1 MTTPKTKLPMKDALL
16 VKTAEMWL
24 RLGEPCQALMEL
36 QRLTKRAWK
45 HPWVESV
52 FWRAAQGVS

>member
-1 MTTPKTKLPMKDALL
+1 MKDALL

-24 RLGEPCQALMEL
+24 RLGEPSQALMEL

-52 FWRAAQGVS
+52 FWRAAQGLG